1 MGSLAEL
8 LIALLVV
15 GLLALVTRWAFR
27 PARPHVRPTRPLD
40 ASEAA
45 DLGLLVVVVSGLTRQ
60 EALERRAVLGEA
72 SIRSSIS
79 ARRDGRLDVLVFRA
93 DVDRARVLLGGP

>member
-1 MGSLAEL
+1 VGSFSEL
-8 LIALLVV
+8 VIALLVV

-27 PARPHVRPTRPLD
+27 PARPHVHPTRPVD

-45 DLGLLVVVVSGLTRQ
+45 DLGLLTVVLSGLTRQ

-72 SIRSSIS
+72 DIRSSTS
-79 ARRDGRLDVLVFRA
+79 ARRDGTVDVLVFRA
-93 DVDRARVLLGGP
+93 DLDRARILLGP